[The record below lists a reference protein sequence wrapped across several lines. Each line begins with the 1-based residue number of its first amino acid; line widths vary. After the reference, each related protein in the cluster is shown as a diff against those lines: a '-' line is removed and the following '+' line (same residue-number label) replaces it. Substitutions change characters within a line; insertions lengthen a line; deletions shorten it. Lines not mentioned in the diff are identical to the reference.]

1 VTTNLDGE
9 GSAAERASNP
19 AICQAWSKYTIPGKK
34 IASPVHSVSF
44 ECTRAARSSKR
55 EAIQSSSVTACLRSK
70 GHAIKSLIVR
80 TEVALS
86 HAVVGEDLHAMNRSF
101 TDRLVVGCG
110 EHAAGCKNLRRMTE
124 LLALPIADRNCV
136 DGMRRK
142 MWSSKRRVDCFD
154 VDWVRGTV

>member
-1 VTTNLDGE
+1 VKALPLSVQVTLQ
-9 GSAAERASNP
+9 SAKLGPS
-19 AICQAWSKYTIPGKK
+19 IQSQGKK
-34 IASPVHSVSF
+34 LRLLCTASVLNALELLGAQNAKQYSQVP
-44 ECTRAARSSKR
+44 
-55 EAIQSSSVTACLRSK
+55 VTACLRSK